1 MKFESLK
8 LMSHRPKTRMRETRT
23 QVAYIT
29 IQVSC
34 TRNMADDG
42 DATII
47 LSALTT
53 QTSDQ

>member
-1 MKFESLK
+1 
-8 LMSHRPKTRMRETRT
+8 MSHRPKTRMRETRT